1 MLFLIMFFW
10 KLINVLLYIVWKNK
24 YRFERKL
31 IVVLFLDLFLW
42 WVIMFVL
49 YIYEK
54 VVKYMFVLIFIDVN
68 KY

>member
-1 MLFLIMFFW
+1 MYCYILYER
-10 KLINVLLYIVWKNK
+10 INL

-31 IVVLFLDLFLW
+31 IVVLFLDLFVW

-54 VVKYMFVLIFIDVN
+54 VVKYMFLLVFIN